1 MKRFAGLFGV
11 CAVLFAP
18 AALAQ
23 GTDEFGAYGGME
35 GRGKTRSEQETA
47 FEIRVGPY
55 KPNIDDGLNGTP
67 YADTF
72 GDKTRWHFGL
82 EGDWQVL
89 RIPKTLSF
97 GPGFGFHFTRMSA
110 KAPLSS
116 GSGLSAQDTTL
127 TIIPMHLVG
136 VLRVDAIADRSGVPF
151 CPYAKLGLGYA
162 LWWSKD
168 GEEAAKAPDGTEG
181 KDTSYGLTFALGMAF
196 RLDWLDP
203 ADAAAADAAIGI
215 NHSSIFGEYFVS
227 DLSGFGSN
235 DVMNVGTNT
244 FVFGAMLEI

>member
-1 MKRFAGLFGV
+1 MKHLAGFFGLGL
-11 CAVLFAP
+11 VLVAP
-18 AALAQ
+18 SALAQ
-23 GTDEFGAYGGME
+23 GVDEFGAYGGME
-35 GRGKTRSEQETA
+35 RRGQTRSEQESA

-55 KPNIDDGLNGTP
+55 TPNVDDGLNGTP
-67 YADTF
+67 YEDTF

-89 RIPKTLSF
+89 RIPQTLSF
-97 GPGFGFHFTRMSA
+97 GPAFGIHFTRMSA

-116 GSGLSAQDTTL
+116 GAGLSAQDTTL

-168 GEEAAKAPDGTEG
+168 GEETANADGMEA
-181 KDTSYGLTFALGMAF
+181 KDTSYGYTVALGLAF

-203 ADAAAADAAIGI
+203 ADAAAADAGIGI
-215 NHSSIFGEYFVS
+215 NHSAIFGEYFVS

-235 DVMNVGTNT
+235 DVMNVGTDT
-244 FVFGAMLEI
+244 FVFGVMLEI

>member
-1 MKRFAGLFGV
+1 MRASLGLFGLG
-11 CAVLFAP
+11 VLLASP

-23 GTDEFGAYGGME
+23 GVDEFGSYGGME
-35 GRGKTRSEQETA
+35 RRGEQRSEQETA

-55 KPNIDDGLNGTP
+55 KPNVDDDLNSTP
-67 YADTF
+67 YETTF

-89 RIPKTLSF
+89 RLPRTLSF
-97 GPGFGFHFTRMSA
+97 GPGFGIHFTRSTA

-116 GSGLSAQDTTL
+116 GSGLSAQDTSL

-136 VLRVDAIADRSGVPF
+136 VLRIDAIADRANIPF
-151 CPYAKLGLGYA
+151 CPYAKLGFGYA

-168 GEEAAKAPDGTEG
+168 GEQTASVGGDEA
-181 KDTSYGLTFALGMAF
+181 KDTSYGITYALGLAL

-203 ADAAAADAAIGI
+203 ADAASADAAVGI
-215 NHSSIFGEYFVS
+215 NHSTIFGEYFAS

-235 DVMNVGTNT
+235 DVMNVGSNT
-244 FVFGAMLEI
+244 FVFGVMLEI

>member
-1 MKRFAGLFGV
+1 MKHILGLFGLA
-11 CAVLFAP
+11 AVLFAP

-23 GTDEFGAYGGME
+23 GVDEFGAYGGME
-35 GRGKTRSEQETA
+35 RRGQTRSEQETA

-55 KPNIDDGLNGTP
+55 TPNVDDGLNGTP
-67 YADTF
+67 YEDTF

-89 RIPKTLSF
+89 RLKDTLSF
-97 GPGFGFHFTRMSA
+97 GPGFGVHFTRMSA

-116 GSGLSAQDTTL
+116 GAGLSAQDTTL

-151 CPYAKLGLGYA
+151 CPYAKLGFGYA

-168 GEEAAKAPDGTEG
+168 GEETATADGTEA
-181 KDTSYGLTFALGMAF
+181 KDSSYGITFALGLAF

-203 ADAAAADAAIGI
+203 ADAAAADAGIGI